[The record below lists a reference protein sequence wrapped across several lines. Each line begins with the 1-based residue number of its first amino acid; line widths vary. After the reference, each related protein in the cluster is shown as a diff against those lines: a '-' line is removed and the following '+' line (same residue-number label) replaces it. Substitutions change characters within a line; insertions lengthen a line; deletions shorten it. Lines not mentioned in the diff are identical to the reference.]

1 MTATGALIGPDFDKA
16 VNILEKKL
24 EGRDGQQRR
33 YSPQRQSSQFNI
45 LPKESE
51 DGELIDPSMVA
62 TSHLAR
68 KASFLLKPSKS
79 GKLGGSGASTA
90 SGSNNPSADNPKSS
104 SAPGQQSFPAGAH
117 VPAAYYRYV
126 VIAGYNVQ
134 CCT

>member
-1 MTATGALIGPDFDKA
+1 LIGPDFDKA

-79 GKLGGSGASTA
+79 GKLGSGASTA

-104 SAPGQQSFPAGAH
+104 SAPGQQSFPTGAH
-117 VPAAYYRYV
+117 VPASYYR
-126 VIAGYNVQ
+126 
-134 CCT
+134 